1 MEQLTYI
8 DFGKDFHERAGN
20 PDMLHDNYFDQ
31 LGYQQLFEA
40 FGLSPTTGRVT
51 LPTLLIAPRH
61 VLSLQLL
68 CPWVYEKAL
77 SSAAL
82 QAVVG
87 RLRFLHFGCFCNQ
100 AANLMRFPTCYLF
113 ASGSFHGF
121 LSSAFFR
128 FLPFFLPCLF
138 FCFFFLVSV
147 FVFFFVFVFCLFVFF
162 CFLFLFPFLLLFLIL
177 SLSLALLLWPSF
189 CPPYLSNPKVL
200 Q

>member
-1 MEQLTYI
+1 
-8 DFGKDFHERAGN
+8 
-20 PDMLHDNYFDQ
+20 MLHDNYFDQ

-61 VLSLQLL
+61 ALSLQLL

-113 ASGSFHGF
+113 ASSSFHGF

-138 FCFFFLVSV
+138 F
-147 FVFFFVFVFCLFVFF
+147 
-162 CFLFLFPFLLLFLIL
+162 LFLFPGFCICLLLCLCVLLVRVLLLFVSL
-177 SLSLALLLWPSF
+177 SLSLALSHSVFVSRSPALALFLSPLFVQPEGLAVRSTRGRGSF
-189 CPPYLSNPKVL
+189 SRATSLM
-200 Q
+200 